1 MVTRADVPEEWDVVS
16 PLSFVIDKDDPYVV
30 TSGASRPCTLMSSFE
45 ELVRVNS
52 LELVFDAI
60 VVCEARLVEE
70 EPVKSFARC
79 QPGQGS

>member
-30 TSGASRPCTLMSSFE
+30 TSGASRPCMLTSSLE
-45 ELVRVNS
+45 ELVSVNS

-60 VVCEARLVEE
+60 VGR
-70 EPVKSFARC
+70 
-79 QPGQGS
+79 G